1 MFTAYTE
8 PIKIA
13 LFVFPILAF
22 LISFPFFILQY
33 RKYGRFL
40 FIRAVVL
47 YSFVFYLL
55 CSYFLAILP
64 LPSREAVAQLTTP
77 KYELMLGKSLQDFLA
92 QTVWRP
98 TDIHT
103 YLPALKQSV
112 TLEPL
117 FNLLFFF
124 PLGVYLRYYFR
135 FSLKKVIVY
144 SFLWSLFFETTQL
157 TGLYFIYPRPYRLF
171 DVNDLLHNT
180 LGGVI
185 GYFCAP
191 LVMILFPTR
200 KEMDQKSK
208 ELGHIVTYPR
218 RFVAFL
224 IDWGMIYSVRT
235 LLAIVLHVTHLTTNE
250 NWTTS
255 YWTYLSTIMLYFV
268 GVTYLTKGYT
278 LGKKIVKIRVVTTT
292 GTPPSL
298 KDCVVR
304 YGLLYGVYGS
314 LAQLLL
320 LINPYIPTTEGMA
333 LVILLMMTLFLLLI
347 QLLFVGSIGWAIL
360 KKERRLFYEKKSQTS
375 EISMNNLETK

>member
-13 LFVFPILAF
+13 IIVFPFLAL
-22 LISFPFFILQY
+22 LISLPFFILQY

-135 FSLKKVIVY
+135 FSLKKVVLI

-185 GYFCAP
+185 GYFSAP

-208 ELGHIVTYPR
+208 ELGNIVTYPR
-218 RFVAFL
+218 RFIAFL
-224 IDWGMIYSVRT
+224 IDWGIIYIVRT
-235 LLAIVLHVTHLTTNE
+235 VLAVFLHVFHLTANE
-250 NWTTS
+250 SWTTS
-255 YWTYLSTIMLYFV
+255 YWTYLITIIIYFI
-268 GVTYLTKGYT
+268 GCTYVTKGYT
-278 LGKKIVKIRVVTTT
+278 IGKKLVKIRVVDTT
-292 GTPPSL
+292 GEAPSF
-298 KDCVVR
+298 KDCLVR
-304 YGLLYGVYGS
+304 YGLLYGIYGS
-314 LAQLLL
+314 LAQVLVLL
-320 LINPYIPTTEGMA
+320 NPYIPTSEGMA
-333 LVILLMMTLFLLLI
+333 LVILLMLTLFLFLL
-347 QLLFVGSIGWAIL
+347 QALFIGSIAWAIF

-375 EISMNNLETK
+375 EISMTNLETK